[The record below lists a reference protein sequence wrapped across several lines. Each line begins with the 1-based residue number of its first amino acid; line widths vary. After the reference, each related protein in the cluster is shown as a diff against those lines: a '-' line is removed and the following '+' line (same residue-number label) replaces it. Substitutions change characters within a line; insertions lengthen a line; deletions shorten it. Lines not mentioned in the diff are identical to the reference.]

1 MGQKKI
7 GTPSS
12 SLEKI
17 NIVVMGKDDVGKS
30 AMTVRLLTKRFIGE
44 YDSSLESIYR
54 HYFKLEEN
62 FIALDIMDTAGKNTE
77 EKLSQCSSFG
87 NMFFLLFSITDRS
100 SLKEIHRLG
109 HYLKTMKTSG
119 AYSISVVGTKRDL
132 SEYRKV
138 SEDEGRTLANEL
150 GGTYHEISSAEGY
163 EETLKLFQ
171 DAIKVHLQSRY
182 TDRDRQKRGLGLRKL
197 REGLLMRTKSLYR
210 KRGLTF

>member
-1 MGQKKI
+1 MGQRKI

-17 NIVVMGKDDVGKS
+17 NVVVMGKDDVGKS

-87 NMFFLLFSITDRS
+87 NMFLLLFSITDR

-109 HYLKTMKTSG
+109 HYLKTTKTSG

-171 DAIKVHLQSRY
+171 DAIQVHLQSRY

>member
-87 NMFFLLFSITDRS
+87 NMFLLLFSITDRS

>member
-1 MGQKKI
+1 MGQRKI

-17 NIVVMGKDDVGKS
+17 NVVVMGKDDVGKS

-87 NMFFLLFSITDRS
+87 NMFLLLFSITDRS

-163 EETLKLFQ
+163 EETLKLVQ

>member
-1 MGQKKI
+1 MGQRKI

-17 NIVVMGKDDVGKS
+17 NAVVMGKDGVGKS

-54 HYFKLEEN
+54 HYFKLEEK

-77 EKLSQCSSFG
+77 EKLSQCSPFG
-87 NMFFLLFSITDRS
+87 NMFLLLFSITDRS
-100 SLKEIHRLG
+100 SLKEVERLG
-109 HYLKTMKTSG
+109 QYLKTTMTSG
-119 AYSISVVGTKRDL
+119 QYSIIVVGTKRDL
-132 SEYRKV
+132 SEYRKIPEV
-138 SEDEGRTLANEL
+138 EGRTLANEL

-163 EETLKLFQ
+163 EETLNLFQ
-171 DAIKVHLQSRY
+171 DAIRVHLQSRY

-197 REGLLMRTKSLYR
+197 REGLLVRTKSLYR

>member
-1 MGQKKI
+1 MGQRKI

-17 NIVVMGKDDVGKS
+17 NVVVMGKDDVGKS

-54 HYFKLEEN
+54 HYFKLDEN

-87 NMFFLLFSITDRS
+87 NMFLLLFSITDRS

-109 HYLKTMKTSG
+109 HYLKTTKTSG

>member
-1 MGQKKI
+1 MGQRKI

-17 NIVVMGKDDVGKS
+17 NVVVMGKDDVGKS

-87 NMFFLLFSITDRS
+87 NMFLLLFSITDRS

-109 HYLKTMKTSG
+109 HYLKTTKTSG

>member
-1 MGQKKI
+1 MGQRKI

-17 NIVVMGKDDVGKS
+17 NVVVMGKDDVGKS

>member
-119 AYSISVVGTKRDL
+119 AYSISIVGTKRDL

>member
-1 MGQKKI
+1 MGQRKI

-12 SLEKI
+12 RLEKI
-17 NIVVMGKDDVGKS
+17 NVVVMGKDDVGKS

-54 HYFKLEEN
+54 HYFKLDEN

-87 NMFFLLFSITDRS
+87 NMFLLLFSITDRS

-109 HYLKTMKTSG
+109 HYLKTTKTSG

>member
-1 MGQKKI
+1 MGQRKI

-17 NIVVMGKDDVGKS
+17 NVVVIGKDDVGKS

-87 NMFFLLFSITDRS
+87 NMFLLLFSITDRS

>member
-1 MGQKKI
+1 MGQRKI

-17 NIVVMGKDDVGKS
+17 NVVVMGKDDVGKS

-87 NMFFLLFSITDRS
+87 NMFLLLFSITDRS

>member
-1 MGQKKI
+1 MGQRKI

-17 NIVVMGKDDVGKS
+17 NVVVMGKDDVGKS

-87 NMFFLLFSITDRS
+87 NMFLLLFSITDRS

-109 HYLKTMKTSG
+109 HYLKTTKTSG

-171 DAIKVHLQSRY
+171 DAIQVHLQSRY

>member
-1 MGQKKI
+1 MGQRKI

-17 NIVVMGKDDVGKS
+17 NVVVMGKDDVGKS

-87 NMFFLLFSITDRS
+87 NMFLLLFSITDRS

-109 HYLKTMKTSG
+109 HYLKTTKTSG

-171 DAIKVHLQSRY
+171 DAIQVHLQSRY

-197 REGLLMRTKSLYR
+197 KEGLLMRTKSLYR

>member
-1 MGQKKI
+1 MGQRKI

-17 NIVVMGKDDVGKS
+17 NVVVMGKDDVGKS

-87 NMFFLLFSITDRS
+87 NMFLLLFSITDRS

-138 SEDEGRTLANEL
+138 SEHEGRTLANEL

-163 EETLKLFQ
+163 EETLKPFQ

>member
-1 MGQKKI
+1 MGQRKI

-17 NIVVMGKDDVGKS
+17 NVVVMGKDDVGKS

-62 FIALDIMDTAGKNTE
+62 FITLDIMDTAGKNTE

-87 NMFFLLFSITDRS
+87 NMFLLLFSITDRS

>member
-1 MGQKKI
+1 
-7 GTPSS
+7 
-12 SLEKI
+12 
-17 NIVVMGKDDVGKS
+17 
-30 AMTVRLLTKRFIGE
+30 
-44 YDSSLESIYR
+44 
-54 HYFKLEEN
+54 
-62 FIALDIMDTAGKNTE
+62 
-77 EKLSQCSSFG
+77 
-87 NMFFLLFSITDRS
+87 MFLLLFSITDRS

-163 EETLKLFQ
+163 EETLKMFQ

>member
-1 MGQKKI
+1 MGQRKI

-17 NIVVMGKDDVGKS
+17 NVVVMGKDDVGKS

-87 NMFFLLFSITDRS
+87 NMFLLLFSITNRS

>member
-17 NIVVMGKDDVGKS
+17 NVVVMGKDDVGKS